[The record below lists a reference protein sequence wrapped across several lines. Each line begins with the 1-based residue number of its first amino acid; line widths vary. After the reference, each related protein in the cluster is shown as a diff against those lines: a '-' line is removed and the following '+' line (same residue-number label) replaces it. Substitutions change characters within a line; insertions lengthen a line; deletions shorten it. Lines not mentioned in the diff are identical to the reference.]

1 MTGGPTPSKPD
12 PPQVS
17 LYTDGACS
25 GNPGPGGW
33 GAILRYQGT
42 EKELAGGAQDTT
54 NNRMELT
61 AVINGLEALKQP
73 CQVAVYSDSRYIV
86 DAINEGWLESW
97 IARGWRRAAKK
108 GRGEPVLNQDLWQ
121 QLVALL
127 EVHQVDFHWVRGHA
141 GHPENERADRLA
153 VAGIPTTPPKS

>member
-1 MTGGPTPSKPD
+1 MAASRTPPSKPD
-12 PPQVS
+12 RPQVS

-42 EKELAGGAQDTT
+42 EKELAGGEAETT

-61 AVINGLEALKQP
+61 AVIKGLEALRQP
-73 CQVAVYSDSRYIV
+73 CKVAVYSDSRYIV
-86 DAINEGWLESW
+86 DAINRGWLDSW
-97 IARGWRRAAKK
+97 IARGWRKAAGK
-108 GRGEPVLNQDLWQ
+108 GLGKPVLNQDLWQ

-127 EVHQVDFHWVRGHA
+127 KLHRIEFHWVRGHA

-153 VAGIPTTPPKS
+153 VAMIPK